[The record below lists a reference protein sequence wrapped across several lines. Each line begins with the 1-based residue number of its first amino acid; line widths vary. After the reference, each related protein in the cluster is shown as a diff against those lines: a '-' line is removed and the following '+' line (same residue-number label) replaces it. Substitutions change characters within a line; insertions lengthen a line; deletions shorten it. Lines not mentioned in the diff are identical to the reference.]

1 MKKYLQIL
9 ITLSL
14 ILGFGLNQQL
24 KAQEIS
30 EEKETQFNIY
40 PNPMIS
46 GQEVTV
52 ELEMSEAG
60 KIVFHVYD
68 FAGKLVMESTNHSF
82 SYENG
87 IYKQEIKIEAKGLYF
102 VKCVVKDEQDLVLSS
117 KVKKLYVI

>member
-1 MKKYLQIL
+1 MKKYLHIMIAL
-9 ITLSL
+9 TL

-24 KAQEIS
+24 KAQDVS
-30 EEKETQFNIY
+30 EEKEAQFNIY

-52 ELEMSEAG
+52 VLEMVEIG

-68 FAGKLVMESTNHSF
+68 FAGKLVLESTNDSF

-102 VKCVVKDEQDLVLSS
+102 MKCVVKDEQDLVLSS